1 MVKAEKRTKVE
12 EEQLQPTLSRYAS
25 GYSGCSDPYL
35 ISSFWS
41 FRNI

>member
-25 GYSGCSDPYL
+25 GYSGCSDH
-35 ISSFWS
+35 I
-41 FRNI
+41 